1 MEQKIDES
9 GILRGQ
15 EDPVTQPP
23 ILRAENLVRTFH
35 RGDNPVEALRGVSLA
50 VKAAECLGIRGP
62 SGCGKTT
69 LMNLL
74 GGLDRPT
81 SGRIFFK
88 DALLTAW
95 GEGELTAYRR
105 DSVGFIFQQFQ
116 LIPHLTALENV
127 CLPLRYK
134 RLPVAEQRRA
144 ARRLLEAVGMEGR
157 AGFLPD
163 ELSGGEAQRV
173 AVARALV
180 KEPAVV
186 LADEPTGELDSRT
199 AGEILDL
206 ITTLRASLH
215 VAFLIVT
222 HDEAVAS
229 YCHRILEM
237 RDGVIV

>member
-1 MEQKIDES
+1 MLKAVD
-9 GILRGQ
+9 
-15 EDPVTQPP
+15 
-23 ILRAENLVRTFH
+23 LVRTYW
-35 RGDNPVEALRGVSLA
+35 RGAHAVEALRGVTIELGA
-50 VKAAECLGIRGP
+50 TECLGVKGP

-81 SGRIFFK
+81 SGTIRLG
-88 DALLTAW
+88 DREVTAL
-95 GEGELTAYRR
+95 GERELTLYRR
-105 DSVGFIFQQFQ
+105 DSVGFVFQQFQ

-134 RLPVAEQRRA
+134 GVAPGERRSRA
-144 ARRLLEAVGMEGR
+144 KRSLESVGMAHR
-157 AGFLPD
+157 LDFFPD

-180 KEPAVV
+180 KEPKVV

-199 AGEILDL
+199 ARELLEL
-206 ITTLRASLH
+206 IGTLRASLA

-222 HDEAVAS
+222 HDDSVVS
-229 YCHRILEM
+229 FCDRVVEM
-237 RDGVIV
+237 HDGLLA